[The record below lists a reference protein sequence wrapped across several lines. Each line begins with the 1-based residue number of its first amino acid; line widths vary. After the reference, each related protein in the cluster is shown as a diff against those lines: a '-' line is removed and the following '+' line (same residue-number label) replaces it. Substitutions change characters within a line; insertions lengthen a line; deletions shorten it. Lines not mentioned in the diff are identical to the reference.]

1 VEPAGLNLEVAGTLA
16 GRPTGEGIGAFA
28 AGTVCTLISDLDGTL
43 LGHDD
48 SLQAFADWCAPRRQ
62 RLRLVYNSGRLFDS
76 IAEAVATT
84 PLPPPDAVICG
95 VGTEI
100 RCFDT
105 GLRLCDWPPSAAAWC
120 ATTVRRLLR
129 EERRLELQPD
139 EFQSEWKVSYF
150 AHFASAEFVNSICQR
165 LSSAGLRFELI
176 YSSQRDLDVLP
187 AGVDKGRAAK
197 HLIEQWRIDSGSVVV
212 AGDTGNDIALFRQGF
227 RGIVVGNGHSELRT
241 LRDPSIYQAAQTC
254 AAGVL
259 EGLQHWFPE
268 LR

>member
-1 VEPAGLNLEVAGTLA
+1 MEPAGLNLEVAGTLA
-16 GRPTGEGIGAFA
+16 GRPTGEGIGVFA
-28 AGTVCTLISDLDGTL
+28 AETVCTLISDLDGTL
-43 LGHDD
+43 LGHDE
-48 SLQAFADWCAPRRQ
+48 SLQAFADWCALRRPQ
-62 RLRLVYNSGRLFDS
+62 LRLVYNSGRLFDS

-84 PLPPPDAVICG
+84 PLPRPDAVICG

-100 RCFDT
+100 RHFQT
-105 GLRLCDWPPSAAAWC
+105 GCRLFGWPLSTAAWC

-129 EERRLELQPD
+129 EERRMELQPD

-150 AHFASAEFVNSICQR
+150 AHSASAEFLNSICQR

-187 AGVDKGRAAK
+187 TGVDKGRAAK
-197 HLIEQWRIDSGSVVV
+197 HLIESWRVDSRNVVV

-241 LRDPSIYQAAQTC
+241 LRDPSIYQATQTC

-268 LR
+268 LG